1 MDIKYS
7 NDLFLENSKYSF
19 TNVTNDI
26 KGLYVADF
34 ETSKV
39 NQTDEDVFVYAT
51 GLMDVYDKNNKCL
64 HTNNLDDF
72 IESISHLPYLESEIY
87 FHNLSFDVIFAL
99 LSLNERGFKQIVN
112 KYKERRDGGLSLV
125 TSKKSKEIKVETVK

>member
-19 TNVTNDI
+19 TTITNDI

-39 NQTDEDVFVYAT
+39 NQSDEDVFVYAT
-51 GLMDVYDKNNKCL
+51 GLMDVYDKNNRCL

-72 IESISHLPYLESEIY
+72 I
-87 FHNLSFDVIFAL
+87 
-99 LSLNERGFKQIVN
+99 
-112 KYKERRDGGLSLV
+112 
-125 TSKKSKEIKVETVK
+125 

>member
-19 TNVTNDI
+19 TTVTNDI

-64 HTNNLDDF
+64 HTNNLDYF
-72 IESISHLPYLESEIY
+72 IEIISHLPYL
-87 FHNLSFDVIFAL
+87 
-99 LSLNERGFKQIVN
+99 
-112 KYKERRDGGLSLV
+112 
-125 TSKKSKEIKVETVK
+125 